1 MIGRSDWESRGGA
14 VRRFRHVQSS
24 QIFRSLRSLRVMVVH
39 PPDNHGQELVAQL
52 ARIGCRTDTLWPGPS
67 AISSSIDVVF
77 IEISDKVPEGFL
89 RLLNEKREHRPT
101 VIALAGYENPLVL
114 KLMLD
119 IKAEGV
125 ITKPLRPYG
134 VLSCLV
140 MARRTWDE
148 RRRLNQKIESL
159 QEKIR
164 SNREINR
171 AKAILMKLYDIS
183 EEEAYC
189 RIRSQAMAKR
199 ASTVSIAH
207 SIINAAEIL
216 GDKRT

>member
-1 MIGRSDWESRGGA
+1 
-14 VRRFRHVQSS
+14 
-24 QIFRSLRSLRVMVVH
+24 MVVH

-52 ARIGCRTDTLWPGPS
+52 ARIGCRADTLWPTPS
-67 AISSSIDVVF
+67 SIPSYIDVVF
-77 IEISDKVPEGFL
+77 VEITDRVPEGFL

-114 KLMLD
+114 KIMLD
-119 IKAEGV
+119 LRVEGV

-140 MARRTWDE
+140 MARRIWDE
-148 RRRLNQKIESL
+148 QRKLNQKIDSL

-164 SNREINR
+164 SNREINQ
-171 AKAILMKLYDIS
+171 AKAILMKLYNIS

-199 ASTVSIAH
+199 ASTVDIAH
-207 SIINAAEIL
+207 SIINAADIL
-216 GDKRT
+216 GDHKV